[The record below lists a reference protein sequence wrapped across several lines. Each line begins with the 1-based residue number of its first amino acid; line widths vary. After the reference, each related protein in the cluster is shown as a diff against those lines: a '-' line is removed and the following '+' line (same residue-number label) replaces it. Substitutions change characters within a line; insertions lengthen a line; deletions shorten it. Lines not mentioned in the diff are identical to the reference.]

1 MIIDNLKNFS
11 LYEKMDPLFKAAFD
25 FLRSLEGRDLSEGK
39 YSILND
45 EVYANLFSYDT
56 MEPEKLKYEYH
67 RKYADIHY
75 IRKGEECIY
84 WSRPG
89 IQQPDDYNAET
100 DVGFLTDICGT
111 AIPVREGDVVVLFP
125 EDVHKPK
132 CIQLDSCRVEKVVI
146 KVRLEE

>member
-89 IQQPDDYNAET
+89 IQQPDDYNEEL
-100 DVGFLTDICGT
+100 VGRTSGEQITIFKTVGSAVL
-111 AIPVREGDVVVLFP
+111 DVVVATEIVKKAKENNLG
-125 EDVHKPK
+125 KL
-132 CIQLDSCRVEKVVI
+132 IY
-146 KVRLEE
+146 